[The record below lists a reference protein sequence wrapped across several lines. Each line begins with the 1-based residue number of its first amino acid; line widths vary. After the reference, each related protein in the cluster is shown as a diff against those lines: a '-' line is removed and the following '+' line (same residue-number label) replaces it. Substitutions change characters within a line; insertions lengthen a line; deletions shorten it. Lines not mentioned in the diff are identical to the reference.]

1 MRICTAGTTKAAPPL
16 SAPVYRRP
24 KVNGLT
30 GLERMEGNAP
40 ESTAVAAEAASVTRI
55 TPRKN
60 VIKVPAREVPTSVTP
75 VPPAVPRVAKTEK
88 VIREDSGY
96 YADDR
101 ASSAT
106 PVQFVTKRQ
115 SSREEHLTPKQSQSQ
130 QSQYQSQ
137 SQSQP
142 HSQLYSQAQS
152 QSHSQYSFED
162 ESGEIPEMLDLGQLE
177 QCHICERKFVA
188 ERLVL

>member
-1 MRICTAGTTKAAPPL
+1 
-16 SAPVYRRP
+16 
-24 KVNGLT
+24 
-30 GLERMEGNAP
+30 MEGNAP
-40 ESTAVAAEAASVTRI
+40 ESTAAAAEAASVTRL

-60 VIKVPAREVPTSVTP
+60 VIKVPAREVSTSVTP

-101 ASSAT
+101 SGNAT
-106 PVQFVTKRQ
+106 PVQFETKKQ

-130 QSQYQSQ
+130 QSQYQSP

-142 HSQLYSQAQS
+142 HSQLHS
-152 QSHSQYSFED
+152 QSHSQYNFED

-177 QCHICERKFVA
+177 QCYICERKFVA